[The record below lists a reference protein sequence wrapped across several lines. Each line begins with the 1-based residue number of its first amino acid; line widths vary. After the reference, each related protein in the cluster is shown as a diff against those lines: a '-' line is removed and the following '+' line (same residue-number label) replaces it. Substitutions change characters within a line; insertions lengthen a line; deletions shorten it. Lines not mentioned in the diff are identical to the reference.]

1 VFALGTFAVLH
12 SLPAGISWPKASVFA
27 LVAMLSSVLALVAY
41 RYADEVLLQMHKT
54 AWFWGSL
61 MSIVTLIPV
70 LIFVGW
76 NLVPLPM
83 LSPRGHVGQTQIIF
97 VEGVAFAL
105 LTQGAAFLAMLGYQR
120 LSRR

>member
-1 VFALGTFAVLH
+1 MYSF
-12 SLPAGISWPKASVFA
+12 PAGISWPKAGVFS
-27 LVAMLSSVLALVAY
+27 LVAMLSSVLALAAY
-41 RYADEVLLQMHKT
+41 RYADEVLLQTHKN

-61 MSIVTLIPV
+61 TAIVALIPV

-76 NLVPLPM
+76 NLVPLPT
-83 LSPRGHVGQTQIIF
+83 LSPQGHVGQTQIIF

-105 LTQGAAFLAMLGYQR
+105 LTQGAAFLAMLSYHR